1 MPYYYRSSSHEVR
14 EMDAAFFAAWVAA
27 GNPKAA
33 EWAVIPDPPS
43 SDARWDGQQWV
54 LPAPY
59 VPQSITRFQGKA
71 VLTQRG
77 LLGQVEAAVAASP
90 DPYVALAWAECLTF
104 ERNSA
109 MVLGITQQLG
119 LTPAEVD
126 QMFRDGAAIQ

>member
-1 MPYYYRSSSHEVR
+1 MPYYYRPFSHEVR
-14 EMDAAFFAAWVAA
+14 EMDAAFYAAWVAA

-33 EWAVIPDPPS
+33 EWVAIPNPPS
-43 SDARWDGQQWV
+43 LDARWDGQQWV

-59 VPQSITRFQGKA
+59 VPQTITRFQGKA

-77 LLGQVEAAVAASP
+77 LLAQVEAAVAASTEP
-90 DPYVALAWAECLTF
+90 LIQLAWVECLTF

-126 QMFRDGAAIQ
+126 QMFIDGAAIQ